1 MWIQPLLLTLQLMA
15 VSVTVATVIGV
26 VGAWAASSLEDSGRW
41 GRLIC
46 RCFLT
51 LLVVAIAMPMI
62 LHAAAWEATAG
73 KFGWM
78 IMTQTGARAVGTG
91 SYGFFGGLLACGW
104 VHGLVGAAWV
114 AVATCH
120 GVRSTP
126 SALIQQSRLE
136 MGPIESWWRIR
147 LPLASPWLLASLLA
161 TAALAATEMTVV
173 DLYGYRTLADE
184 FYLFYAV
191 DPSIGSVLMTCF
203 LPLAIAGV
211 ALTWLFVTRHSLVTT
226 QRDPHRAQTDGD
238 RLSRTWQLL
247 LMVVVMIVSAVIVL
261 VPIAGL
267 IVKLGHQVIVEND
280 VVRASWSP
288 AACWERLIV
297 APRDFSAE
305 YQWTA
310 IIAVL
315 TGIVAVIIAWPLA
328 AIGRTHR
335 RTERSMDLVTIV
347 MVAIP
352 GPVVGLAVVS
362 IFQTNVPGF
371 RTLYQQTLL
380 PTILA
385 LLVRAGPVAYWVLR
399 SGYRGIDTSVLEAA
413 GLECSWLRRMWSIDR
428 PLLKANLVA
437 ASLASAL
444 MASGDV
450 PATLPVIPP
459 GVTTV
464 GTRLFGLLHSGAR
477 YQEAALAIWYLGAVV
492 AICLIWL
499 RQGVASRGK
508 VV

>member
-1 MWIQPLLLTLQLMA
+1 VWIQPLFLTLQLMA
-15 VSVTVATVIGV
+15 VSVTMATVIGV
-26 VGAWAASSLEDSGRW
+26 IGAWAASSLEVSGRW

-46 RCFLT
+46 RCFLAS
-51 LLVVAIAMPMI
+51 LVVAIAMPMV

-91 SYGFFGGLLACGW
+91 PYGFFGGLFACGW
-104 VHGLVGAAWV
+104 VHGLVGAALV
-114 AVATCH
+114 ALATWY

-136 MGPIESWWRIR
+136 MGPIEAWWRVR

-184 FYLFYAV
+184 FYLFYAA
-191 DPSIGSVLMTCF
+191 DPSIVSVLMTCF
-203 LPLAIAGV
+203 LPLAITGV
-211 ALTWLFVTRHSLVTT
+211 ALTWLLVTRHKLVTT
-226 QRDPHRAQTDGD
+226 QRDPHRAQIDGD
-238 RLSRTWQLL
+238 RLSRKWELL
-247 LMVVVMIVSAVIVL
+247 LMVVATTVAAVIVV
-261 VPIAGL
+261 VPVSGL
-267 IVKLGHQVIVEND
+267 IVKLGHEVIVQND
-280 VVRASWSP
+280 LVQASWSLS
-288 AACWERLIV
+288 ACLERLIA
-297 APRDFSAE
+297 APTNFSAE

-315 TGIVAVIIAWPLA
+315 TGLLAVVIAWPIA
-328 AIGRTHR
+328 AIGRTRR
-335 RTERSMDLVTIV
+335 RTERCIDLATIV

-352 GPVVGLAVVS
+352 GPIVGLAVVS
-362 IFQTNVPGF
+362 IFQTDVPGF

-399 SGYRGIDTSVLEAA
+399 SGYRGIETSVLESAR
-413 GLECSWLRRMWSIDR
+413 LDCCWLRRMWSIDG
-428 PLLKANLVA
+428 PLLKANLAA
-437 ASLASAL
+437 ASLAAAL

-477 YQEAALAIWYLGAVV
+477 YQEAALAIWYFGAVV
-492 AICLIWL
+492 AICLFWL
-499 RQGVASRGK
+499 RQGVDSRGK
-508 VV
+508 LM